1 MSLVPVDVGAA
12 ELVDATEFGLDGG
25 PVLAELEKNR
35 AAAGGVDEGAA
46 GGGLEPG
53 GTTGDG
59 ECETALDG
67 VEVRPVGE
75 RELELV
81 SEWRANGRVTVA
93 HESNRAE
100 VLDFL
105 QASCSLKRLTAV
117 RWELAS
123 RAV

>member
-12 ELVDATEFGLDGG
+12 ELVGAAEFGVDGG

-59 ECETALDG
+59 ECLTGSKCA
-67 VEVRPVGE
+67 PSA
-75 RELELV
+75 RE
-81 SEWRANGRVTVA
+81 SWNWCPNGA
-93 HESNRAE
+93 PMAGSNRAE

-105 QASCSLKRLTAV
+105 QASCSLKRLSAV
-117 RWELAS
+117 RWEFAS